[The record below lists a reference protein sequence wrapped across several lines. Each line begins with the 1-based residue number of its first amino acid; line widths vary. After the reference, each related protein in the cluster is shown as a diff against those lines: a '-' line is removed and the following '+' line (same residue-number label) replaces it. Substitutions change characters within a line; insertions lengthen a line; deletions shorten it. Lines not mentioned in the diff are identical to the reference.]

1 MSESVKT
8 LKRPDMSYSLLPN
21 REMQPITMPTVTKS
35 YFNKEK
41 YEQYEMLKIV

>member
-35 YFNKEK
+35 YYNKTNMSNMK
-41 YEQYEMLKIV
+41 LKIV

>member
-21 REMQPITMPTVTKS
+21 REMQPTTMPTVT
-35 YFNKEK
+35 YLL
-41 YEQYEMLKIV
+41 QQRKI